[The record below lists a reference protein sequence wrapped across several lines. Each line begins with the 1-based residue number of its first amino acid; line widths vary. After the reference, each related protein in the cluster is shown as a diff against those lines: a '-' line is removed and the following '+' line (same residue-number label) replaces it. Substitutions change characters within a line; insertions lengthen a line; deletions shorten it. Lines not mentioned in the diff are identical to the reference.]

1 MLPHPS
7 VSLTPMPVPL
17 GAWGPNTPTAAAG
30 RGLKSMA
37 TPPPPDRRPEAP
49 NPTLHPPPHRSAS
62 EPLPRAGV
70 WPGQEPREGQCL
82 SENPVCAQQLN
93 ACPAQS
99 PPFMGGMEGW
109 AAHLGMCWRPRK
121 MAGSPCRPGAPSQ
134 LSPAP
139 TSHSDGCFP
148 PGAKFPFRCP
158 PSTGPSPGRLS
169 PSSLTRAPSVR
180 SPPASL
186 ARNALPPIR
195 LKHTP
200 YLWHRFIALI
210 YCCFSAAT
218 KRMRGPPPLS
228 LSISS
233 LPGNNC

>member
-7 VSLTPMPVPL
+7 VSLTRMPVPL

-37 TPPPPDRRPEAP
+37 TPPPQTAHRPEAP

-62 EPLPRAGV
+62 EPLPQAGV

-99 PPFMGGMEGW
+99 PPFMGGMQGW

-121 MAGSPCRPGAPSQ
+121 MAGSPCQPGAPSQ
-134 LSPAP
+134 LSPAT
-139 TSHSDGCFP
+139 TSHSASCFP

-158 PSTGPSPGRLS
+158 PSTGPSPCRLS
-169 PSSLTRAPSVR
+169 PSSLTQAPSVR
-180 SPPASL
+180 SPPAS
-186 ARNALPPIR
+186 
-195 LKHTP
+195 
-200 YLWHRFIALI
+200 
-210 YCCFSAAT
+210 
-218 KRMRGPPPLS
+218 
-228 LSISS
+228 
-233 LPGNNC
+233 